1 MYKQDH
7 LFAIVIISEDNLF
20 VVECLQLMRTK
31 YEHVFIE
38 RVFGKEDFSVLL
50 NELQKE
56 EFTEGYIIID
66 SQIRGEEMLA
76 IYKLIER
83 YKAFMNLNI
92 HIGIDEES

>member
-7 LFAIVIISEDNLF
+7 LFAIIIISEDNLF
-20 VVECLQLMRTK
+20 VVQCLHLMRTK
-31 YEHVFIE
+31 YEHAFIE

-83 YKAFMNLNI
+83 HKAFMNLNI
-92 HIGIDEES
+92 HIGIDEEL

>member
-1 MYKQDH
+1 
-7 LFAIVIISEDNLF
+7 
-20 VVECLQLMRTK
+20 MRTK
-31 YEHVFIE
+31 YEHAFIE

-92 HIGIDEES
+92 HIGIDEEL